1 MFAFA
6 VLDKTQRFY
15 SYPRTLQSA
24 SLAPGGP
31 NWLRDL
37 HGVREPKGSRR
48 LLSVT
53 SSGAVLVFGMLC
65 FGKG

>member
-1 MFAFA
+1 MILISQNLAKHFFGLAPW
-6 VLDKTQRFY
+6 R
-15 SYPRTLQSA
+15 
-24 SLAPGGP
+24 LAPGGP

-48 LLSVT
+48 LLGVT

-65 FGKG
+65 FGKD